1 MKIGIMG
8 GTFDPI
14 HVAHLIIA
22 EEARTVLNLDQVL
35 FIPAG
40 VPWMK
45 ANRQITEA
53 HHRVAMVK
61 LAIESNP
68 HFRIS
73 TIEIENPGWT
83 YTVDTLEKLSQEATP
98 ETKLFLLLGWDGL
111 GNMPQWKAPY
121 RISKMATLVT
131 FPRPGIEKP
140 DISVLEQSMPG
151 VGDRMIILDGPYLS
165 ISSTEIRRRLALG
178 LSIRYLVP
186 DNVERYIV
194 QHGLYLA

>member
-1 MKIGIMG
+1 MG

-14 HVAHLIIA
+14 HLAHLIAA
-22 EEARTVLNLDQVL
+22 EEARSVLNLDQVL

-68 HFRIS
+68 HFKIS
-73 TIEIENPGWT
+73 TIELENPGWT
-83 YTVDTLEKLSQEATP
+83 YTVDTLEKLCQAAAP
-98 ETKLFLLLGWDGL
+98 GTKLFLLMGWDGL
-111 GNMPQWKAPY
+111 SNMPQWKAPY
-121 RISKMATLVT
+121 RISKIASLVA
-131 FPRPGIEKP
+131 FPRPGMEKP
-140 DISVLEQSMPG
+140 DISVLEQTMPG
-151 VGDRMIILDGPYLS
+151 VSDRMIMLDGPYLS

-186 DNVERYIV
+186 ENVERYIV
-194 QHGLYLA
+194 EHGLYPA